1 MSISTR
7 FFSVALVC
15 AALVCHQP
23 ATDAFITQST
33 PPIHSTTTTALLQQ
47 RLALHVTA
55 ATQENEEDLV
65 LYSEEDDEMA
75 PLKRNA
81 RWNSLS
87 PKVKLRIMNEA
98 HERAIAN
105 KKKREPSN
113 DKKRRMMMHFKK
125 AQVTK
130 KRASRVQRPVAFTNR
145 TLLLSELEPNASMNG
160 TVISLVNFGAYVDV
174 GSECDGLLH
183 VSQMTRDFF
192 VEHPRQVLSPGDCV
206 TVTVRSVNPE
216 KKKLH
221 LTMLP
226 REYWES
232 NNENDEERIPLDE
245 IDVDDELW
253 GEIKRVTDYGCYVE
267 LGAQV
272 DGFLH
277 FMDHPLFGTNN
288 GGPPSEFMNTGDRI
302 RVWVADVDMDKKRIK
317 LTAIRPTHLPGPRR
331 DIY

>member
-33 PPIHSTTTTALLQQ
+33 PPIHSTTTTTRTTTTTTTTTTTLLQQ

-65 LYSEEDDEMA
+65 LYSDEDDEMA

-113 DKKRRMMMHFKK
+113 DKKRR
-125 AQVTK
+125 
-130 KRASRVQRPVAFTNR
+130 
-145 TLLLSELEPNASMNG
+145 E
-160 TVISLVNFGAYVDV
+160 
-174 GSECDGLLH
+174 
-183 VSQMTRDFF
+183 
-192 VEHPRQVLSPGDCV
+192 
-206 TVTVRSVNPE
+206 
-216 KKKLH
+216 
-221 LTMLP
+221 
-226 REYWES
+226 
-232 NNENDEERIPLDE
+232 
-245 IDVDDELW
+245 
-253 GEIKRVTDYGCYVE
+253 
-267 LGAQV
+267 
-272 DGFLH
+272 
-277 FMDHPLFGTNN
+277 
-288 GGPPSEFMNTGDRI
+288 
-302 RVWVADVDMDKKRIK
+302 
-317 LTAIRPTHLPGPRR
+317 
-331 DIY
+331 